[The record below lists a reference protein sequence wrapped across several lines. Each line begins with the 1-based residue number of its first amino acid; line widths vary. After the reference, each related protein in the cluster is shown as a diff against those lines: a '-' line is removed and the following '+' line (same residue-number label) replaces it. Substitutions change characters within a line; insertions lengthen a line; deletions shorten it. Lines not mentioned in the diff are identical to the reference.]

1 MTAAPPGPDLS
12 FLNEEEARAI
22 FHVLQRDSE
31 LRRAEKDRVSKLLKR
46 KKSETGLQGVT
57 GEWFEEI
64 QRKKFQNYID
74 VNRMLKPPLEH
85 QLRKRKTTIS
95 HCKPA
100 CHIVCPKMS
109 VKLDFPGKKDHK
121 ELKMPS
127 RTNTQAQKN
136 TSASFLGFRS
146 PFAWLFSFRKSRK
159 NQTQKQ
165 PRYDSSASPPSKVAE
180 MAMAEMC
187 NSPMSAETS
196 GHVFDANQNEMMEK
210 STQEWNE
217 QLEKE
222 IFSVLNDLDDQLA
235 QEQAQDPLDRTIS
248 TSSASNV
255 QYSSAFPTS
264 KRQTASR
271 GQHRNDRSDMPSTFF
286 PDGLR
291 TIRAKDE
298 HKIFIR
304 PRKLHSAYINW
315 HQTAFPEDYKY
326 GDPVDGN
333 PHLLS
338 SRLSSVSFGRS
349 SEGSLYPPSV
359 TQNSGFRHK
368 SCMNRDTAGRSYSVC
383 SLRRCPSSVCSD
395 QLSASSLQHPL
406 ARESNNGF
414 VPRFGR
420 QNPKRI
426 PLSSIVWNNTPD
438 SPGQTATQEKIF
450 RTQSLMEFHAT
461 DHGRYPSS
469 LQETKKYA
477 CYHSKHHYR
486 RSISSSNCFSRVSCP
501 DKATSPLPFDNW
513 ENYPL
518 YQSENNLSRSY
529 YRDTSSHGK
538 LYANQK
544 NSPYGKKDSYPAWA
558 DIPQYYSDEAFIS
571 PDASFEVIM
580 ANLNDQQWA
589 HTKNAKFGSQRLQN
603 DFYVYSPENT
613 NTKRIT
619 RSASRTFPEFTEGCQ
634 PWLSCNSPVSSSSIR
649 TDESVFPNSKD
660 QTKPI
665 GLNRNSVVVTQR
677 STKADCTQLE
687 KAEGMKLPREDI
699 LLQSVSQ
706 QADTNYIN
714 TQSFPSNNPAS
725 AMLQSDASLFNTMR
739 SKRQMQ
745 VTARGDIAKMYT
757 SNGDKRN
764 VQMKE
769 NNCPPNSVF
778 SQPPC
783 ILPADESRKE
793 PFLPSQKEWEHNL
806 HYAAKR
812 ESIKQDNRSTEAVN
826 RATPKRQ
833 SSLLN
838 VASAPSPEKLA
849 NCQGM
854 LSCPPDCSSSSSQR
868 SPQALSHKDNSKRLG
883 TLTSSSVNCTVTES
897 QAEGGKTAQV
907 SRIGVTKKISQK
919 TLQNTSTLVTKD
931 SNGQFTTS
939 SPQNGNSGNIHTHSF
954 DGDPKTSERSLS
966 YFCLEKESGKIRS
979 HSPCIERLHKQDS
992 LLRHTSS
999 CSITGSPGRNSPKSS
1014 DPLVIYYTLP
1024 RKSASIAGSIM
1035 SDTPISLPRESR
1047 TTYDCLRS
1055 ETPHTADAFCS
1066 NQRDVSY
1073 LDSKLSFLTSASLN
1087 AATSNKEDD
1096 YPSPLSKS
1104 PKDSVSTSVELTNRC
1119 KRLSRRESSV
1129 FSDCKERGNFLQ
1141 KYKTTSTFTVCVD
1154 EDHVKYHELV
1164 SIYYTLPRRHS
1175 RTFCNLFRDNP
1186 EDADLPCPEE
1196 NAQSPRT
1203 ENKKNEGHGSL
1214 ANFFLPSTLEKE
1226 VPSYSSDQVSSAL
1239 VTPQNIG
1246 AAVDSEEENSHLPP
1260 SSEKICASKSVSMV
1274 HNRKDSSAD
1283 LSLAE
1288 NVLSD
1293 VVTKEISSG
1302 GPQSTAIVAKSGKAI
1317 SDASSSQN
1325 REICI
1330 KEKKEILQKATPL
1343 MSTLSNPPKPDRRL
1357 ENPLYSTSAKKNMIQ
1372 KGNSENCC
1380 QPPKANTNKN
1390 LNNLLLNPGERSS
1403 LGRNSSNTER
1413 ADVPCLPAEDMYRES
1428 TEVKQRV
1435 NFLHQPPSLYNNKCS
1450 GLQLRADHSRKNA
1463 NYLNSGSKVFS
1474 ESQNKTSEVSTA
1486 SSADPL
1492 LKLDEVVSTHTDE
1505 LKNSKIKKE
1514 QNSQS
1519 SQTGKDYS
1527 GLQESER
1534 HSEGSLNISCKDKV
1548 LRVTQDQT
1556 ITQSAED
1563 ENKLLSDCTRDK
1575 VKDIEKR
1582 KNRPSIKNKLA
1593 AVYRTSRKFSSK
1605 NLPPKPHIS
1614 NIFSQNDG
1622 SATSLEVDVSHDSL
1636 VSVDSCQPF
1645 LQSDSENQNHSLDPG
1660 KTMPRPR
1667 TAENKT
1673 TENQNDPSLLV
1684 NNTNWRSF
1692 TSSYTQKE
1700 AISPKKTTMKV
1711 ENRPSLTSLFPDKA
1725 VTTRNKNCQTLDLR
1739 LESKSQPVSPSTT
1752 TSDPLDDEKR
1762 RASSR
1767 AGSPPLPLLIDKNS
1781 NTYVNSCLQAE
1792 ICPEQNLTSQTVLGQ
1807 CQNTS
1812 QSASLKNAN
1821 LHSYQMRKSHVK
1833 NQRERHLSESICA
1846 RDSRETFASGS
1857 SILPEDGI
1865 HGKRFKSYSELLSC
1879 DENENW
1885 ASDNEKC
1892 YSTRNLMYPSV
1903 EFGIFGKEQ
1912 QLAFLENIKRS
1923 LTEGRLWRPCLLN
1936 NPGALRDG
1944 ETPSINRAEL
1954 LSSNSAGSKMSS
1966 ATSSPREPTDIYQ
1979 VDPAAYSD
1987 SDSDTTT
1994 DDEYYLDEI
2003 DKESEL

>member
-1 MTAAPPGPDLS
+1 MTAAPRGPDLS
-12 FLNEEEARAI
+12 FLKEEEARAI
-22 FHVLQRDSE
+22 FQVLQRDSE

-46 KKSETGLQGVT
+46 KNAETGLQGVT

-85 QLRKRKTTIS
+85 QLRNRKNT
-95 HCKPA
+95 
-100 CHIVCPKMS
+100 
-109 VKLDFPGKKDHK
+109 DNK
-121 ELKMPS
+121 ELKMSS
-127 RTNTQAQKN
+127 RTNPQAQKN

-165 PRYDSSASPPSKVAE
+165 PRYDNSASSSSKAEE
-180 MAMAEMC
+180 MATAEMC
-187 NSPMSAETS
+187 HSPMSTETS
-196 GHVFDANQNEMMEK
+196 SHSFDANQNEMMEK

-222 IFSVLNDLDDQLA
+222 VFSVLNDLDDQLA
-235 QEQAQDPLDRTIS
+235 QEQAQDPLDRTVS
-248 TSSASNV
+248 TSNASNV
-255 QYSSAFPTS
+255 QYSSGFPTL
-264 KRQTASR
+264 KRQTVSR
-271 GQHRNDRSDMPSTFF
+271 GQHRNDWSDMPSTFF

-315 HQTAFPEDYKY
+315 HQTAFQEDYKY

-333 PHLLS
+333 SCLLS
-338 SRLSSVSFGRS
+338 SRMSSVSFGRS
-349 SEGSLYPPSV
+349 SEGSLYPPSI

-383 SLRRCPSSVCSD
+383 SLQRCPSLVSSD
-395 QLSASSLQHPL
+395 QLSASSLQYPFT
-406 ARESNNGF
+406 RESNNGF
-414 VPRFGR
+414 LPRFGR

-426 PLSSIVWNNTPD
+426 PLSSIVWNNTTD
-438 SPGQTATQEKIF
+438 SPGQTSTQEKMF
-450 RTQSLMEFHAT
+450 RTQSLTEFHAT

-469 LQETKKYA
+469 LQETKKYS

-501 DKATSPLPFDNW
+501 DKATSPLSLDNW

-518 YQSENNLSRSY
+518 YKSENNLSRSY
-529 YRDTSSHGK
+529 YRDISSHGK
-538 LYANQK
+538 LYANEK
-544 NSPYGKKDSYPAWA
+544 NSYGRKDSYPSWA

-589 HTKNAKFGSQRLQN
+589 HTKNAKCGSRHLQN
-603 DFYVYSPENT
+603 DFHMYSPENT
-613 NTKRIT
+613 NIKRIT
-619 RSASRTFPEFTEGCQ
+619 RSANRTFSEVTEGCQ
-634 PWLSCNSPVSSSSIR
+634 PWLSCNSSVSSSSIR
-649 TDESVFPNSKD
+649 TDESVFPNSED

-665 GLNRNSVVVTQR
+665 GLNRNSVIVTQR
-677 STKADCTQLE
+677 NTKADFTQLE
-687 KAEGMKLPREDI
+687 KVAGMKLPGED
-699 LLQSVSQ
+699 LPLQSVSQ

-714 TQSFPSNNPAS
+714 TQSFPSNSLAS
-725 AMLQSDASLFNTMR
+725 AMLQSDASLFNTR
-739 SKRQMQ
+739 SKRQTQ
-745 VTARGDIAKMYT
+745 ITARGDTAKMYT

-793 PFLPSQKEWEHNL
+793 PFLPSEKEQEHNL

-812 ESIKQDNRSTEAVN
+812 ESIKQDNQSAEAIN
-826 RATPKRQ
+826 QATPKRQ

-838 VASAPSPEKLA
+838 VASAPSTEKLA

-854 LSCPPDCSSSSSQR
+854 LSCPPECSSSSSQS
-868 SPQALSHKDNSKRLG
+868 SPQALSYKHISKCLG

-897 QAEGGKTAQV
+897 QGEGGKTAQV
-907 SRIGVTKKISQK
+907 SRIGVNKKISQK

-939 SPQNGNSGNIHTHSF
+939 SPQNGNSGNIYMHSF
-954 DGDPKTSERSLS
+954 DGDPKTSEHSLS

-979 HSPCIERLHKQDS
+979 NSPCIERLHKQDS

-999 CSITGSPGRNSPKSS
+999 CSITGSPSRNSLKSP

-1055 ETPHTADAFCS
+1055 ETPCRADAFCS
-1066 NQRDVSY
+1066 KKRDVSC
-1073 LDSKLSFLTSASLN
+1073 LDSKHSFLTSASLN
-1087 AATSNKEDD
+1087 AATSNKD
-1096 YPSPLSKS
+1096 YPSPLTKS
-1104 PKDSVSTSVELTNRC
+1104 PNDSVSSSTSVELTDRC
-1119 KRLSRRESSV
+1119 KHLSRRESSV
-1129 FSDCKERGNFLQ
+1129 VSDCKERGNFLQ

-1175 RTFCNLFRDNP
+1175 RTFCNLFRDNS
-1186 EDADLPCPEE
+1186 EDADLPCPKE
-1196 NAQSPRT
+1196 NAQSPRIQ
-1203 ENKKNEGHGSL
+1203 NKKNEGHVSL
-1214 ANFFLPSTLEKE
+1214 ANVFFPSTLEKE
-1226 VPSYSSDQVSSAL
+1226 VPSYSSDEASSAL
-1239 VTPQNIG
+1239 VTPQNLG
-1246 AAVDSEEENSHLPP
+1246 TAADSEEENSHLSP
-1260 SSEKICASKSVSMV
+1260 SSEKICTSKSVSMV
-1274 HNRKDSSAD
+1274 PSGKDGSAD

-1293 VVTKEISSG
+1293 MVTKEISFG
-1302 GPQSTAIVAKSGKAI
+1302 GPQSTAIVAKSGKAM

-1325 REICI
+1325 TEICL
-1330 KEKKEILQKATPL
+1330 KEKKDILQTATPL
-1343 MSTLSNPPKPDRRL
+1343 MSTLSTLPKPGRRL
-1357 ENPLYSTSAKKNMIQ
+1357 ENPLYSTSTNKNIIQ
-1372 KGNSENCC
+1372 KGNSENCR
-1380 QPPKANTNKN
+1380 QPLKVNTNKN
-1390 LNNLLLNPGERSS
+1390 LNSLLLHPEEKSS
-1403 LGRNSSNTER
+1403 LGRNSNTEC
-1413 ADVPCLPAEDMYRES
+1413 ADVPLPPAEDTYRDS

-1435 NFLHQPPSLYNNKCS
+1435 NFLHQTTPLYNNKCS
-1450 GLQLRADHSRKNA
+1450 GLQLRADSSRKNA
-1463 NYLNSGSKVFS
+1463 NYLNSCSKVLS
-1474 ESQNKTSEVSTA
+1474 ESQNKASEVSTV

-1492 LKLDEVVSTHTDE
+1492 LQLDEVVSTDTDE
-1505 LKNSKIKKE
+1505 LKKSKIKKE

-1519 SQTGKDYS
+1519 TRMGKDNS
-1527 GLQESER
+1527 GFQESER
-1534 HSEGSLNISCKDKV
+1534 YSEGSLNINCKDKV
-1548 LRVTQDQT
+1548 LRVTQDQKRT
-1556 ITQSAED
+1556 EGAED

-1593 AVYRTSRKFSSK
+1593 AVYKTSRKFSSK

-1614 NIFSQNDG
+1614 NIFSQNNG
-1622 SATSLEVDVSHDSL
+1622 SATSLEVNVSLDSL
-1636 VSVDSCQPF
+1636 ISIDPHQPF
-1645 LQSDSENQNHSLDPG
+1645 LQLDNENQNHSLDPD
-1660 KTMPRPR
+1660 KNTPRPR
-1667 TAENKT
+1667 TAENKK
-1673 TENQNDPSLLV
+1673 TENRNDPSFLV
-1684 NNTNWRSF
+1684 NSNWKCF

-1700 AISPKKTTMKV
+1700 ATSPRKTAVKV
-1711 ENRPSLTSLFPDKA
+1711 ENMPSLTTLFPDKT
-1725 VTTRNKNCQTLDLR
+1725 VTTRNKNSQTSDLR
-1739 LESKSQPVSPSTT
+1739 LESKSQPISPSAT

-1767 AGSPPLPLLIDKNS
+1767 ACSPSLPLLTDKNS
-1781 NTYVNSCLQAE
+1781 NTYVNSCLQADT
-1792 ICPEQNLTSQTVLGQ
+1792 CPEQNLTSWTVLGR
-1807 CQNTS
+1807 CQNTC

-1821 LHSYQMRKSHVK
+1821 LHSHQLRKSHAK
-1833 NQRERHLSESICA
+1833 SQRERHLSESICA
-1846 RDSRETFASGS
+1846 RDSCETFALGS
-1857 SILPEDGI
+1857 NILTKDGI
-1865 HGKRFKSYSELLSC
+1865 HGRRFKSYSELLSC

-1885 ASDNEKC
+1885 ASDDEKC
-1892 YSTRNLMYPSV
+1892 YSARNLMYPSV

-1936 NPGALRDG
+1936 NPGALRDR
-1944 ETPSINRAEL
+1944 ETPSIKRAEL
-1954 LSSNSAGSKMSS
+1954 LSSSSAESKMSS
-1966 ATSSPREPTDIYQ
+1966 AASSPREPTDIYRE
-1979 VDPAAYSD
+1979 DPAAYSD

>member
-1 MTAAPPGPDLS
+1 
-12 FLNEEEARAI
+12 
-22 FHVLQRDSE
+22 
-31 LRRAEKDRVSKLLKR
+31 LKR

-64 QRKKFQNYID
+64 QRKKFQNYTD

-85 QLRKRKTTIS
+85 QLRKCKTTN
-95 HCKPA
+95 
-100 CHIVCPKMS
+100 
-109 VKLDFPGKKDHK
+109 HK
-121 ELKMPS
+121 ELKMS
-127 RTNTQAQKN
+127 SHTNPQAQKN

-159 NQTQKQ
+159 TQNQKQ
-165 PRYDSSASPPSKVAE
+165 PRYDSSASPSSKVEE
-180 MAMAEMC
+180 MATAEMC

-196 GHVFDANQNEMMEK
+196 GPSFDANQNEMMEK
-210 STQEWNE
+210 STQEWND

-222 IFSVLNDLDDQLA
+222 FFSVLNDLDDQLA
-235 QEQAQDPLDRTIS
+235 QEQAQDPLDRTVS
-248 TSSASNV
+248 TSRASNV

-271 GQHRNDRSDMPSTFF
+271 GQHKNDWSDMPSTFF

-304 PRKLHSAYINW
+304 PRKLQSAYINW
-315 HQTAFPEDYKY
+315 HQTAFQEDYKY

-333 PHLLS
+333 PHPLS

-349 SEGSLYPPSV
+349 SEGSLYPPSI

-368 SCMNRDTAGRSYSVC
+368 SCMNRGTAGRSYSVC
-383 SLRRCPSSVCSD
+383 SLRRCSSSVSSD
-395 QLSASSLQHPL
+395 QLSASSLQHPW

-438 SPGQTATQEKIF
+438 SPGQTSTQEKMF

-461 DHGRYPSS
+461 DCGGYPSS
-469 LQETKKYA
+469 LQETNKYA
-477 CYHSKHHYR
+477 CYHSKNHYR
-486 RSISSSNCFSRVSCP
+486 RSISSSNCFSRISCP
-501 DKATSPLPFDNW
+501 DKAASPLPFDNW

-518 YQSENNLSRSY
+518 YKSENNLSRSY

-538 LYANQK
+538 WYANQK
-544 NSPYGKKDSYPAWA
+544 NSPYGKKDSYPSWA

-603 DFYVYSPENT
+603 DFHLYSPENT
-613 NTKRIT
+613 NIKRIT
-619 RSASRTFPEFTEGCQ
+619 RNASRTFSEFTEGCQ
-634 PWLSCNSPVSSSSIR
+634 PWLSCNSSVSSSNTR
-649 TDESVFPNSKD
+649 TDESVFPYLKD
-660 QTKPI
+660 QTKPV
-665 GLNRNSVVVTQR
+665 GLNRNSVIVTQR
-677 STKADCTQLE
+677 STKADFTQLE
-687 KAEGMKLPREDI
+687 KVESMKLPGEDM

-714 TQSFPSNNPAS
+714 TQNFPSNSSAS
-725 AMLQSDASLFNTMR
+725 AMLQSDASLSNTMR
-739 SKRQMQ
+739 SKRQTQ
-745 VTARGDIAKMYT
+745 VTARGDIAKTQT
-757 SNGDKRN
+757 SNSDKRN
-764 VQMKE
+764 VKMKE
-769 NNCPPNSVF
+769 NNCPPNSAF

-783 ILPADESRKE
+783 TLPADDSRKE
-793 PFLPSQKEWEHNL
+793 PFLPSQKKWEHIL

-812 ESIKQDNRSTEAVN
+812 ESIKQDNQSAETIN
-826 RATPKRQ
+826 QATPKRQ

-838 VASAPSPEKLA
+838 IASAPSTEKLA
-849 NCQGM
+849 NCQHM
-854 LSCPPDCSSSSSQR
+854 LSCPPECSSRSSQS
-868 SPQALSHKDNSKRLG
+868 SPQALSHKDSSKCLG

-897 QAEGGKTAQV
+897 QAEGGRTAQV

-919 TLQNTSTLVTKD
+919 TLHNTSTLVTKD
-931 SNGQFTTS
+931 CNGQFTTS
-939 SPQNGNSGNIHTHSF
+939 SPQNGNSGNIYMHSF
-954 DGDPKTSERSLS
+954 DGDAKTSEHSLS
-966 YFCLEKESGKIRS
+966 YFCLEKESRKMRS
-979 HSPCIERLHKQDS
+979 NSPCNERSHKQDS

-999 CSITGSPGRNSPKSS
+999 CSVTGSPSRNSLKSP

-1047 TTYDCLRS
+1047 TAYNCLRP
-1055 ETPHTADAFCS
+1055 ETPHRADVFCY
-1066 NQRDVSY
+1066 NQRDVSC
-1073 LDSKLSFLTSASLN
+1073 LDSKHSFLTSASLN
-1087 AATSNKEDD
+1087 AATSNKEKD
-1096 YPSPLSKS
+1096 YPSPLTKS
-1104 PKDSVSTSVELTNRC
+1104 PNDSVSSSTSVELTDRC
-1119 KRLSRRESSV
+1119 KHLSRRESSV

-1175 RTFCNLFRDNP
+1175 RTFCSLFRDNA
-1186 EDADLPCPEE
+1186 EDADLPRPKK
-1196 NAQSPRT
+1196 NAQSPRIR
-1203 ENKKNEGHGSL
+1203 NKKNEGHVSL
-1214 ANFFLPSTLEKE
+1214 ANVFFPSTLEKA
-1226 VPSYSSDQVSSAL
+1226 VPSHSSDQVSSAL
-1239 VTPQNIG
+1239 VTPQNLG
-1246 AAVDSEEENSHLPP
+1246 TAVDSEERNSHLPP
-1260 SSEKICASKSVSMV
+1260 SSEKICTSKSMSMV

-1283 LSLAE
+1283 LSLGE

-1293 VVTKEISSG
+1293 MVTKEISFG
-1302 GPQSTAIVAKSGKAI
+1302 GPQPTAIAAKSGKAI

-1325 REICI
+1325 AEI
-1330 KEKKEILQKATPL
+1330 KEKKEILQTATPL
-1343 MSTLSNPPKPDRRL
+1343 MSTSSTPPKPGRRL
-1357 ENPLYSTSAKKNMIQ
+1357 DNPLYSTNKNIIQ

-1380 QPPKANTNKN
+1380 QPPIVNTNKN
-1390 LNNLLLNPGERSS
+1390 LNSSFLHPGEKSS
-1403 LGRNSSNTER
+1403 LGRNSNREH
-1413 ADVPCLPAEDMYRES
+1413 ADMLLPPAEDTYRDS

-1435 NFLHQPPSLYNNKCS
+1435 NFLHQTTPLYNNKCS
-1450 GLQLRADHSRKNA
+1450 GLQLRADSSRKNA
-1463 NYLNSGSKVFS
+1463 NGLNSCSKVLS
-1474 ESQNKTSEVSTA
+1474 ESQNKASEVSTA

-1492 LKLDEVVSTHTDE
+1492 LQLDQVVSTDTDE

-1514 QNSQS
+1514 QNSQTT
-1519 SQTGKDYS
+1519 QMVKDYS

-1534 HSEGSLNISCKDKV
+1534 HSEGSLNGNCKDKV
-1548 LRVTQDQT
+1548 LGVTQDQK

-1563 ENKLLSDCTRDK
+1563 ENKFLPDCTRDK

-1593 AVYRTSRKFSSK
+1593 AVYKTSRKFSSK

-1622 SATSLEVDVSHDSL
+1622 SATSSEVDMSLDSL
-1636 VSVDSCQPF
+1636 ISTDCHQPL
-1645 LQSDSENQNHSLDPG
+1645 LQSDIENQNHSLDPDRN
-1660 KTMPRPR
+1660 TPRPR
-1667 TAENKT
+1667 TTENKK
-1673 TENQNDPSLLV
+1673 TEYQNDPSSLV

-1700 AISPKKTTMKV
+1700 AISPKKTTVKV
-1711 ENRPSLTSLFPDKA
+1711 EDRPSLTTLFPDKA
-1725 VTTRNKNCQTLDLR
+1725 VTIRNKNSQTPDLR
-1739 LESKSQPVSPSTT
+1739 FESKSQPICPSATA
-1752 TSDPLDDEKR
+1752 SDPLDDEKR

-1767 AGSPPLPLLIDKNS
+1767 ACSPPLPLLTDRNS
-1781 NTYVNSCLQAE
+1781 NTYVNSCLQAD
-1792 ICPEQNLTSQTVLGQ
+1792 ICPEQNLTAQTVLGQ
-1807 CQNTS
+1807 HQNTS

-1821 LHSYQMRKSHVK
+1821 LHSYQLRKSHAK
-1833 NQRERHLSESICA
+1833 SQRERHLSESICA
-1846 RDSRETFASGS
+1846 RDSHEVFASGS
-1857 SILPEDGI
+1857 NILPKDGI

-1885 ASDNEKC
+1885 ASDDEKC

-1936 NPGALRDG
+1936 NPSALRDG
-1944 ETPSINRAEL
+1944 ETPSTNRAEL
-1954 LSSNSAGSKMSS
+1954 LSSSSAGSKMSS
-1966 ATSSPREPTDIYQ
+1966 AASSPRELIDIYQ
-1979 VDPAAYSD
+1979 EDPAAYSD

-1994 DDEYYLDEI
+1994 DDEYYLDET

>member
-1 MTAAPPGPDLS
+1 M
-12 FLNEEEARAI
+12 
-22 FHVLQRDSE
+22 
-31 LRRAEKDRVSKLLKR
+31 KLLNINSQK
-46 KKSETGLQGVT
+46 
-57 GEWFEEI
+57 I
-64 QRKKFQNYID
+64 I
-74 VNRMLKPPLEH
+74 
-85 QLRKRKTTIS
+85 
-95 HCKPA
+95 
-100 CHIVCPKMS
+100 
-109 VKLDFPGKKDHK
+109 K
-121 ELKMPS
+121 ENQSKYLLFF
-127 RTNTQAQKN
+127 
-136 TSASFLGFRS
+136 SA
-146 PFAWLFSFRKSRK
+146 
-159 NQTQKQ
+159 
-165 PRYDSSASPPSKVAE
+165 
-180 MAMAEMC
+180 
-187 NSPMSAETS
+187 
-196 GHVFDANQNEMMEK
+196 
-210 STQEWNE
+210 
-217 QLEKE
+217 
-222 IFSVLNDLDDQLA
+222 VLNDLDDQLA
-235 QEQAQDPLDRTIS
+235 QEQAQDPLDRTVY

-271 GQHRNDRSDMPSTFF
+271 GQHKNDWSDMPSTFL

-304 PRKLHSAYINW
+304 PRKLQSAYINW
-315 HQTAFPEDYKY
+315 HQTAFQEDYKY

-333 PHLLS
+333 PHPLS

-349 SEGSLYPPSV
+349 SEGSLYPPSI

-368 SCMNRDTAGRSYSVC
+368 SCMNRGTAGRSYSVC
-383 SLRRCPSSVCSD
+383 SLRRCSSSVSSD

-438 SPGQTATQEKIF
+438 SPGQTSTQEKMF

-461 DHGRYPSS
+461 DCGRYPSS
-469 LQETKKYA
+469 LQETNKYA

-486 RSISSSNCFSRVSCP
+486 RSISSSNCFSRISCP

-518 YQSENNLSRSY
+518 YKSENNLSRSY
-529 YRDTSSHGK
+529 CRDTSHGK
-538 LYANQK
+538 WYANQK
-544 NSPYGKKDSYPAWA
+544 NSPYGKKDSYPSWA
-558 DIPQYYSDEAFIS
+558 DISQYYSDEAFIS
-571 PDASFEVIM
+571 PDASFEAIM

-589 HTKNAKFGSQRLQN
+589 HKKNAKFGSQRLQN
-603 DFYVYSPENT
+603 DFHMYSPENM
-613 NTKRIT
+613 NIKRIT
-619 RSASRTFPEFTEGCQ
+619 RNANRTFSEFTEGCQ
-634 PWLSCNSPVSSSSIR
+634 PWLSCNSSVSSSSIR
-649 TDESVFPNSKD
+649 TDESVFPNLKD

-677 STKADCTQLE
+677 STKADFTQLE
-687 KAEGMKLPREDI
+687 KVEGMKLPGEDM

-714 TQSFPSNNPAS
+714 THSFPSNSSAS
-725 AMLQSDASLFNTMR
+725 ASDASLFNTVR
-739 SKRQMQ
+739 SKRQTQ
-745 VTARGDIAKMYT
+745 VTARGDIAKMHT

-764 VQMKE
+764 VKMKE
-769 NNCPPNSVF
+769 NNCPPNSAF
-778 SQPPC
+778 SQSPC
-783 ILPADESRKE
+783 TLPADDSRKE
-793 PFLPSQKEWEHNL
+793 SFLPSQKKWEHNL
-806 HYAAKR
+806 RYAAKR
-812 ESIKQDNRSTEAVN
+812 ESIKQDNQSAEPIN
-826 RATPKRQ
+826 QATPKRQ

-838 VASAPSPEKLA
+838 VASAPSTEKLT
-849 NCQGM
+849 NCQRT
-854 LSCPPDCSSSSSQR
+854 LSCPPECSSRSSQS
-868 SPQALSHKDNSKRLG
+868 SPQALSHKDSSKCLG

-897 QAEGGKTAQV
+897 QAEGGRTAQV

-919 TLQNTSTLVTKD
+919 TLHNTSTLVTKD
-931 SNGQFTTS
+931 CNGQFTTS
-939 SPQNGNSGNIHTHSF
+939 SPQNGNSGNIYMHSF
-954 DGDPKTSERSLS
+954 DGDAKTSEHSLS
-966 YFCLEKESGKIRS
+966 YFCLEKESRKIRS
-979 HSPCIERLHKQDS
+979 NSPCIERPHKQDS

-999 CSITGSPGRNSPKSS
+999 CSITGSPSRNSLKSP

-1035 SDTPISLPRESR
+1035 SDTPISLPRENR
-1047 TTYDCLRS
+1047 TAYNCLRS
-1055 ETPHTADAFCS
+1055 ETPRRADAFCS
-1066 NQRDVSY
+1066 NQRDVSC
-1073 LDSKLSFLTSASLN
+1073 LDSKQSFLTSASLN
-1087 AATSNKEDD
+1087 AAASNKEKD
-1096 YPSPLSKS
+1096 YPSPLTKS
-1104 PKDSVSTSVELTNRC
+1104 PNDSVSSSTSVELTDRC
-1119 KRLSRRESSV
+1119 KHLSRRESSV

-1175 RTFCNLFRDNP
+1175 RTFCSLFRDNP
-1186 EDADLPCPEE
+1186 EDADLPCPKE
-1196 NAQSPRT
+1196 NAQSPRIR
-1203 ENKKNEGHGSL
+1203 NKKNEGHVSL
-1214 ANFFLPSTLEKE
+1214 ANVFFPSSLEKE
-1226 VPSYSSDQVSSAL
+1226 VTSHSSDQVSSAL
-1239 VTPQNIG
+1239 VAPQNLG
-1246 AAVDSEEENSHLPP
+1246 TAVDSEERNSHLSP
-1260 SSEKICASKSVSMV
+1260 SSEKICTSKSMSMV

-1288 NVLSD
+1288 NMLSD
-1293 VVTKEISSG
+1293 MVTKEISFG

-1325 REICI
+1325 AEICLN
-1330 KEKKEILQKATPL
+1330 EKKEILQTATPL
-1343 MSTLSNPPKPDRRL
+1343 MSTSSTPPKPGRCL
-1357 ENPLYSTSAKKNMIQ
+1357 ENPLYSTNKNIIQ

-1380 QPPKANTNKN
+1380 QPLKVNTNKN
-1390 LNNLLLNPGERSS
+1390 LNSLLLHPGEKSS
-1403 LGRNSSNTER
+1403 LGRNGNTKH
-1413 ADVPCLPAEDMYRES
+1413 ADVPLPPAEDTYRDS
-1428 TEVKQRV
+1428 TDVKQRV
-1435 NFLHQPPSLYNNKCS
+1435 NFLHQNTPLYNNKCS
-1450 GLQLRADHSRKNA
+1450 GLQLRADSSRKNA
-1463 NYLNSGSKVFS
+1463 NDLNSCSKVLS
-1474 ESQNKTSEVSTA
+1474 ESQNKASEVSTA

-1492 LKLDEVVSTHTDE
+1492 LQLDQVVSTDTDE
-1505 LKNSKIKKE
+1505 LQNSKIKKE
-1514 QNSQS
+1514 QNSQTT
-1519 SQTGKDYS
+1519 QMGKDYS

-1534 HSEGSLNISCKDKV
+1534 HSEGSLNSNCKDKV
-1548 LRVTQDQT
+1548 LGVTQDQK

-1593 AVYRTSRKFSSK
+1593 AVYKTSRKFSSK

-1622 SATSLEVDVSHDSL
+1622 SATSSEVDVSLDSL
-1636 VSVDSCQPF
+1636 ISTDSHQPF
-1645 LQSDSENQNHSLDPG
+1645 LQSDNENQNHSLDPDRH
-1660 KTMPRPR
+1660 TPRPR
-1667 TAENKT
+1667 TTENKK
-1673 TENQNDPSLLV
+1673 TENQNDPSSLV

-1700 AISPKKTTMKV
+1700 AISPKKTTVKV
-1711 ENRPSLTSLFPDKA
+1711 ENRPSLTTLFPDKA
-1725 VTTRNKNCQTLDLR
+1725 VTTRNKNSQTPDLR
-1739 LESKSQPVSPSTT
+1739 FKSKSQPVSPSATA
-1752 TSDPLDDEKR
+1752 SDPLDDEKR

-1767 AGSPPLPLLIDKNS
+1767 ACSPPLPLLTDKNS
-1781 NTYVNSCLQAE
+1781 NTYVNSCLQADT
-1792 ICPEQNLTSQTVLGQ
+1792 CPEQNLTAQTVLGQ

-1821 LHSYQMRKSHVK
+1821 LHSYQLHKSHAK
-1833 NQRERHLSESICA
+1833 SQRERHLSESICA
-1846 RDSRETFASGS
+1846 RDSHEIFASGS
-1857 SILPEDGI
+1857 NILPKDGI

-1885 ASDNEKC
+1885 ASDDEKC

-1936 NPGALRDG
+1936 NPSALRDG
-1944 ETPSINRAEL
+1944 ETPSTNRAEL
-1954 LSSNSAGSKMSS
+1954 LSSSSAGSKISS
-1966 ATSSPREPTDIYQ
+1966 AASSPREPIDIYQ
-1979 VDPAAYSD
+1979 EDPAAYSD

-1994 DDEYYLDEI
+1994 DDEYYLDET

>member
-1 MTAAPPGPDLS
+1 MTAAPRGPDLS
-12 FLNEEEARAI
+12 FLKEEEARAI
-22 FHVLQRDSE
+22 FEVLQRDSE

-46 KKSETGLQGVT
+46 KKSGTVLQGVT

-85 QLRKRKTTIS
+85 QLRKSKNTN
-95 HCKPA
+95 
-100 CHIVCPKMS
+100 
-109 VKLDFPGKKDHK
+109 HK
-121 ELKMPS
+121 ELKMS
-127 RTNTQAQKN
+127 SCTNPQAQKN

-165 PRYDSSASPPSKVAE
+165 PRFKKSMNCSVFCIENFVKIIFPVYCLSPYWEDWDFTWS
-180 MAMAEMC
+180 C
-187 NSPMSAETS
+187 NERLS
-196 GHVFDANQNEMMEK
+196 V
-210 STQEWNE
+210 
-217 QLEKE
+217 L
-222 IFSVLNDLDDQLA
+222 IFFFPCAVLNDLDDQLA
-235 QEQAQDPLDRTIS
+235 QEQAQDPVDRTVT

-255 QYSSAFPTS
+255 QYSSAFPTP

-271 GQHRNDRSDMPSTFF
+271 GQHRNDWSDMPSTFF

-298 HKIFIR
+298 HKIFVR
-304 PRKLHSAYINW
+304 PRKLHI
-315 HQTAFPEDYKY
+315 
-326 GDPVDGN
+326 DGN

-349 SEGSLYPPSV
+349 SEGSLYPPSI

-368 SCMNRDTAGRSYSVC
+368 SCMNRDT
-383 SLRRCPSSVCSD
+383 
-395 QLSASSLQHPL
+395 
-406 ARESNNGF
+406 SNNGF

-438 SPGQTATQEKIF
+438 SPGQTSTQEKMF
-450 RTQSLMEFHAT
+450 RTQSLMEIHAT

-469 LQETKKYA
+469 SQETKKYA

-501 DKATSPLPFDNW
+501 DKATSLLPFDNW

-518 YQSENNLSRSY
+518 YKSENNLSRSY
-529 YRDTSSHGK
+529 YRDTSHGK

-544 NSPYGKKDSYPAWA
+544 NSPYGGKDSSPPWA

-571 PDASFEVIM
+571 PDASFEMIM
-580 ANLNDQQWA
+580 ANLNDQQLP
-589 HTKNAKFGSQRLQN
+589 HTNNAKFGSQRLQN
-603 DFYVYSPENT
+603 DFHMYSPENT
-613 NTKRIT
+613 NIKRIM
-619 RSASRTFPEFTEGCQ
+619 RSANRTFSEFTEGCQ
-634 PWLSCNSPVSSSSIR
+634 PWLSGNSSVSSSSIR

-665 GLNRNSVVVTQR
+665 GLNRNSVVITQR
-677 STKADCTQLE
+677 STKADFTQPE
-687 KAEGMKLPREDI
+687 QAEGMKLPGEDMP
-699 LLQSVSQ
+699 LQSVSQ

-714 TQSFPSNNPAS
+714 TQSFPSNSRAS

-739 SKRQMQ
+739 SKRQTQ

-769 NNCPPNSVF
+769 NNCPPNSAF
-778 SQPPC
+778 SQPPY

-793 PFLPSQKEWEHNL
+793 PLLPSQKEWEHNL
-806 HYAAKR
+806 CYAAKR
-812 ESIKQDNRSTEAVN
+812 GSIKQDNRSAEAIN
-826 RATPKRQ
+826 QATPKRQ

-838 VASAPSPEKLA
+838 VASTPSTEKLA
-849 NCQGM
+849 NCQGT
-854 LSCPPDCSSSSSQR
+854 LSCPPKCSSSSSQS
-868 SPQALSHKDNSKRLG
+868 SPQALSHKDSSKCLG

-907 SRIGVTKKISQK
+907 SRTRVTKKISQK
-919 TLQNTSTLVTKD
+919 TLQNTSTLLTKD
-931 SNGQFTTS
+931 CNGQFTAS
-939 SPQNGNSGNIHTHSF
+939 SPQNGNSGNICMRRF
-954 DGDPKTSERSLS
+954 DGDPKTSEHSLS

-979 HSPCIERLHKQDS
+979 NSPCVERLHEQDN

-999 CSITGSPGRNSPKSS
+999 CSITGSPSRNSLKSP

-1047 TTYDCLRS
+1047 TTYNYLRS
-1055 ETPHTADAFCS
+1055 ETPQKADAFCP
-1066 NQRDVSY
+1066 NQRDVSC
-1073 LDSKLSFLTSASLN
+1073 LDRKRSFLTPASLN
-1087 AATSNKEDD
+1087 VATSNKEKD
-1096 YPSPLSKS
+1096 YPSTLTKS
-1104 PKDSVSTSVELTNRC
+1104 PNSSVSSSTSVKLTDRC
-1119 KRLSRRESSV
+1119 KHLSRRESSV

-1186 EDADLPCPEE
+1186 EDTDLPCPKE
-1196 NAQSPRT
+1196 NAQSSRIR
-1203 ENKKNEGHGSL
+1203 NKKNEGHVSL
-1214 ANFFLPSTLEKE
+1214 ANVFFPSTLEKE
-1226 VPSYSSDQVSSAL
+1226 VPSYSSDQVSSFL
-1239 VTPQNIG
+1239 VTPQNLG
-1246 AAVDSEEENSHLPP
+1246 TAVDSEEENSHLPP
-1260 SSEKICASKSVSMV
+1260 SSEKICTSKSVSMV
-1274 HNRKDSSAD
+1274 HNRKDSSD

-1293 VVTKEISSG
+1293 MVAKEISFG
-1302 GPQSTAIVAKSGKAI
+1302 GPQSTAIVAKSDKAI
-1317 SDASSSQN
+1317 SDVSSSQN
-1325 REICI
+1325 TEMCL
-1330 KEKKEILQKATPL
+1330 KEKEVLQTTTPL
-1343 MSTLSNPPKPDRRL
+1343 MSTLSISPKPGRHL
-1357 ENPLYSTSAKKNMIQ
+1357 ENSLYSTSTNKNIIH

-1380 QPPKANTNKN
+1380 QPPKVNTNKN
-1390 LNNLLLNPGERSS
+1390 LSGLLLHPGGKSS
-1403 LGRNSSNTER
+1403 LGRKGNTEH
-1413 ADVPCLPAEDMYRES
+1413 ADVPVPPAEGMYRDR

-1435 NFLHQPPSLYNNKCS
+1435 NFLHQTTPLYNNKCS
-1450 GLQLRADHSRKNA
+1450 GLQLRADSSRKNA
-1463 NYLNSGSKVFS
+1463 NDLNSCSKVLS
-1474 ESQNKTSEVSTA
+1474 ESQNKASEVSTA

-1492 LKLDEVVSTHTDE
+1492 LQLDEVVSTDTGD
-1505 LKNSKIKKE
+1505 LKNSEIKKE
-1514 QNSQS
+1514 RNSQS
-1519 SQTGKDYS
+1519 TCVGKDYS

-1534 HSEGSLNISCKDKV
+1534 HSEGSLNINCKDKV
-1548 LRVTQDQT
+1548 LRVTQDQKT
-1556 ITQSAED
+1556 TQSAED
-1563 ENKLLSDCTRDK
+1563 ENKLLSECTRDK

-1593 AVYRTSRKFSSK
+1593 AVYKTSRKFSSK
-1605 NLPPKPHIS
+1605 HLPPKPHIS

-1622 SATSLEVDVSHDSL
+1622 SATSSEVDMSL
-1636 VSVDSCQPF
+1636 NSLISVDSYQPF
-1645 LQSDSENQNHSLDPG
+1645 LQLDNENQNHSLDPD
-1660 KTMPRPR
+1660 KNMPRPR
-1667 TAENKT
+1667 AAKNKK

-1684 NNTNWRSF
+1684 NNTNWKSF

-1700 AISPKKTTMKV
+1700 AISPPKNTVNV
-1711 ENRPSLTSLFPDKA
+1711 ENRPNLTTLFLDKA
-1725 VTTRNKNCQTLDLR
+1725 VTTRNKNFQTPDLR
-1739 LESKSQPVSPSTT
+1739 LESKSQPISPSAAL
-1752 TSDPLDDEKR
+1752 SDLLDDEKR
-1762 RASSR
+1762 RVSSR
-1767 AGSPPLPLLIDKNS
+1767 ACSPPLPLLTDKNS
-1781 NTYVNSCLQAE
+1781 NTYVNSCLQADV
-1792 ICPEQNLTSQTVLGQ
+1792 CPGQNLTSRTVLGQ

-1821 LHSYQMRKSHVK
+1821 LQSYQLSKSHAK
-1833 NQRERHLSESICA
+1833 SQRERHLSESICA
-1846 RDSRETFASGS
+1846 RDSNETFASGS
-1857 SILPEDGI
+1857 NVLPKGGI

-1885 ASDNEKC
+1885 ASDDEKC

-1936 NPGALRDG
+1936 NPGALRDRDP
-1944 ETPSINRAEL
+1944 PSINRAEL
-1954 LSSNSAGSKMSS
+1954 LSSSSAGSKMSS
-1966 ATSSPREPTDIYQ
+1966 AASSPREPTDTYREY
-1979 VDPAAYSD
+1979 PAAYSD